1 MFWLFIMLLAA
12 QRIAEMIVAR
22 RNEQK
27 VKKQG
32 AVEYGEGHYPFL
44 VLMHVLFFVSL
55 TAEVAAFQKTLS
67 PRWAAIICIIL
78 FVQGIRYWALL
89 SLGRYWNTKILVVP
103 DAGACQKGAVQVD
116 EAPEL
121 RGRHLRIYFSAAV
134 IRSVLDTISLF
145 DSQCLHAHCE
155 DSRRRESARRKHRK
169 IEIENHSHS

>member
-44 VLMHVLFFVSL
+44 VLMHVLFLSL
-55 TAEVAAFQKTLS
+55 LQLRWRRFKNAFSKVGRHYMYYFICTGDQVLG
-67 PRWAAIICIIL
+67 AII
-78 FVQGIRYWALL
+78 IRAVLEYENSCRA
-89 SLGRYWNTKILVVP
+89 GC
-103 DAGACQKGAVQVD
+103 GACQKGAVQVD

-134 IRSVLDTISLF
+134 IRSVLDTVSLF

-169 IEIENHSHS
+169 IEIENHSQS

>member
-32 AVEYGEGHYPFL
+32 AVEYGERHYPFL
-44 VLMHVLFFVSL
+44 VLMHVFFFVSL

-103 DAGACQKGAVQVD
+103 DAELVRKGPYKWMKHPNYAVVILEFIFLPLLYGAYWTLFLFSILNACMLTV
-116 EAPEL
+116 
-121 RGRHLRIYFSAAV
+121 RIRVEEKA
-134 IRSVLDTISLF
+134 L
-145 DSQCLHAHCE
+145 E
-155 DSRRRESARRKHRK
+155 
-169 IEIENHSHS
+169 ENTAK

>member
-27 VKKQG
+27 VKKLG

-103 DAGACQKGAVQVD
+103 DAELVRKGPYRWMKHPNYAVVILEFIFLPLLYGAYWTLFLFSILNACMLTV
-116 EAPEL
+116 
-121 RGRHLRIYFSAAV
+121 RIRAEEKA
-134 IRSVLDTISLF
+134 L
-145 DSQCLHAHCE
+145 E
-155 DSRRRESARRKHRK
+155 
-169 IEIENHSHS
+169 ENTAK

>member
-27 VKKQG
+27 VKKLG

-44 VLMHVLFFVSL
+44 VLMHVLFLSL
-55 TAEVAAFQKTLS
+55 LQLRWRRFKNAFSKVGRHYMYHFICTGDQVLG
-67 PRWAAIICIIL
+67 AII
-78 FVQGIRYWALL
+78 IRAVLEYENSCRA
-89 SLGRYWNTKILVVP
+89 GC
-103 DAGACQKGAVQVD
+103 GACQKGAVQVD

-134 IRSVLDTISLF
+134 IRSVLDTVSLF

>member
-44 VLMHVLFFVSL
+44 VLMHVLFLSL
-55 TAEVAAFQKTLS
+55 LQLRWRRFKNAFSKVGRHYMYYFICTGDQVLG
-67 PRWAAIICIIL
+67 AII
-78 FVQGIRYWALL
+78 IRAVLEYENSCRA
-89 SLGRYWNTKILVVP
+89 GC
-103 DAGACQKGAVQVD
+103 GACQKGAVQVD

-134 IRSVLDTISLF
+134 IRSVLDTVSLF

>member
-44 VLMHVLFFVSL
+44 VLMHVLF
-55 TAEVAAFQKTLS
+55 
-67 PRWAAIICIIL
+67 
-78 FVQGIRYWALL
+78 L
-89 SLGRYWNTKILVVP
+89 SLLQLRWRRFKNAFSKVGRHYMYYFICTGDQVLGSIIIRAVLEYENSCR
-103 DAGACQKGAVQVD
+103 AGCGACQKGAVQVD

-134 IRSVLDTISLF
+134 IRSVLDTVSLF